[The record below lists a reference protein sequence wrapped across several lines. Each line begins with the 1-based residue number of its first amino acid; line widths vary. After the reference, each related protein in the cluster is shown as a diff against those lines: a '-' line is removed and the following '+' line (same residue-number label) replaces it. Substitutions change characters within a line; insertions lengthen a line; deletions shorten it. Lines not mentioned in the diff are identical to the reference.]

1 MIRWLQTIFI
11 IRLEN
16 MSILGFK
23 FNLLWRE
30 SYETIGR
37 FYVKML
43 IINIDYKNINNYHKT
58 SMCGFQMLKYI
69 LVLLIKNMSAF

>member
-43 IINIDYKNINNYHKT
+43 IIIIDYKNINNYHKT
-58 SMCGFQMLKYI
+58 SMCGFQMLNYI